1 VTAAALTFGVAVIV
15 DRYAVAGSW
24 LHDFF
29 FNRRFVQWVLIF
41 TFFIG
46 LLGVVRRLPELR
58 RNLAFARRVD
68 LARSALGAAS
78 APPRWRR
85 VIEARSIS
93 NRAALGVYLGA
104 LKEREASE
112 IDAGYRVPTDIT
124 QLLPLIGFFGTVFG
138 LSIGLYNAFLVQGDS
153 TTRSFASAIAIAF
166 DNTLLGL
173 ALTIVLF
180 AVTSLVRKMDES
192 ISARI
197 ENLGNEALQAL
208 CLAEPFMAEGTAQ
221 LERGLDTLQQSS
233 LRLAEVLP
241 LVVHRVEAL
250 KEVMRAA
257 SVTLANA
264 VQEQTGIASALV
276 DLAKDFEG
284 RATTQA
290 ELERTIKKALRD
302 RDRAHIRLLNALKR
316 AITQRNRELVRGLTT
331 ALRQPRSIIVTDAPD
346 PPGRL
351 NASGPRSGG
360 GASDGS
366 VGATR

>member
-1 VTAAALTFGVAVIV
+1 
-15 DRYAVAGSW
+15 
-24 LHDFF
+24 
-29 FNRRFVQWVLIF
+29 
-41 TFFIG
+41 
-46 LLGVVRRLPELR
+46 
-58 RNLAFARRVD
+58 
-68 LARSALGAAS
+68 
-78 APPRWRR
+78 
-85 VIEARSIS
+85 
-93 NRAALGVYLGA
+93 
-104 LKEREASE
+104 
-112 IDAGYRVPTDIT
+112 
-124 QLLPLIGFFGTVFG
+124 
-138 LSIGLYNAFLVQGDS
+138 
-153 TTRSFASAIAIAF
+153 
-166 DNTLLGL
+166 
-173 ALTIVLF
+173 
-180 AVTSLVRKMDES
+180 
-192 ISARI
+192 
-197 ENLGNEALQAL
+197 
-208 CLAEPFMAEGTAQ
+208 MAEGTAQ